1 LPVSSLG
8 ARSNDGERLRFS
20 DETMRYRGALRAEHL
35 QRRMTST
42 GFNPITGTPIQ
53 RVHVPAAPQA
63 PGGA

>member
-35 QRRMTST
+35 QRRMTSS
-42 GFNPITGTPIQ
+42 GYDPITGNPIQ
-53 RVHVPAAPQA
+53 RVHVPEAPRPPMQ
-63 PGGA
+63 